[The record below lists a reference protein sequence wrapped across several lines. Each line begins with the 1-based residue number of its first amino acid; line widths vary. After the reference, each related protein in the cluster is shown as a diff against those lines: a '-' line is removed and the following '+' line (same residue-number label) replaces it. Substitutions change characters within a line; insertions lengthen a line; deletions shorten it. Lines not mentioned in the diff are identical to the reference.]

1 MNQIV
6 PYSPHTAVHFDY
18 STTKPI
24 AQKEILPDGTVIY
37 PAVLSYTGIRHYE
50 INGQMVPVLRSLE
63 QVAAASHRRTMR
75 MMTMTAHHPKTEVDG
90 QVLPVWLDIYGTG
103 EIDEYGCVHLPPSQ
117 FQIGQT
123 GDTVDFKL
131 FNGYTY
137 PTGLISIKDPREAK
151 NNAYQ
156 TSLGYFSLRMPP
168 KPENMVDGWG
178 IWNGPF
184 GPERYLLEQVLD
196 LEDAR
201 LQIDYLV
208 GEGIAKDKSDAERI
222 RDRIGANHLAKLYE
236 GRGGPDVRIETDA
249 KPITLFDLFS
259 GYQDKY
265 KGVYVC
271 FDTEGAQKRL
281 DTVEL
286 NLNNEQR
293 INLTNLM
300 RHKLTDLLPRISY
313 LIDEVGVAEMP
324 KAEMDV
330 SPEIMEALKMAQ
342 AAIMETFENLKA
354 KLSESEG
361 GLKSAEEKALMSA
374 KKAEGLGQEN
384 LNISSELDKLRAER
398 DQAME
403 ELAPIRRERIQ
414 KQIEE
419 ALLIGAFDA
428 SKASSFDSVEDAKR
442 AVVYSKLPHLKDKNC
457 SKDYIEARYHALAE
471 SFRDSLDTKEVEKPA
486 TKTEKFF
493 GKHQDETP
501 KTRPPHTMDVGKY
514 ELEQIYQAIH

>member
-18 STTKPI
+18 SATKPI
-24 AQKEILPDGTVIY
+24 APKEILPDGTVIY
-37 PAVLSYTGIRHYE
+37 PAVLSYTGIRYYE

-75 MMTMTAHHPKTEVDG
+75 MLTLTAHHPKAEVDG
-90 QVLPVWLDIYGTG
+90 KVLPVWLNIYGKG

-123 GDTVDFKL
+123 GDTVDFKV
-131 FNGYTY
+131 FKGYTY
-137 PTGLISIKDPREAK
+137 PTGLVSIKEPREAQ
-151 NNAYQ
+151 NDAYQ

-249 KPITLFDLFS
+249 KPVTVFDLFS
-259 GYQDKY
+259 GYQDNY

-286 NLNNEQR
+286 GLNNEQR

-300 RHKLTDLLPRISY
+300 RHKLTDLLPRINY

-324 KAEMDV
+324 TEEMDV
-330 SPEIMEALKMAQ
+330 SSETMEALKKAQEAVMA
-342 AAIMETFENLKA
+342 TFEALKA
-354 KLSESEG
+354 EVANSNNE
-361 GLKSAEEKALMSA
+361 LKSAEEKVLGAE
-374 KKAEGLGQEN
+374 KKAEALGQEN
-384 LNISSELDKLRAER
+384 LNMASEMDKLRAER

-403 ELAPIRRERIQ
+403 ELAPVRRERIQ

-419 ALLIGAFDA
+419 ALLVGGLDPA
-428 SKASSFDSVEDAKR
+428 KAASFDSVEDVKR
-442 AVVYSKLPHLKDKNC
+442 AVVFAKLPHLKDKNY
-457 SKDYIEARYHALAE
+457 SKDYLEARYQVLVE
-471 SFRDSLDTKEVEKPA
+471 SFRDSLDTKEVEKP
-486 TKTEKFF
+486 TKKTEKFF
-493 GKHQDETP
+493 GQHQDETP
-501 KTRPPHTMDVGKY
+501 KTRTPHTMDVGKY